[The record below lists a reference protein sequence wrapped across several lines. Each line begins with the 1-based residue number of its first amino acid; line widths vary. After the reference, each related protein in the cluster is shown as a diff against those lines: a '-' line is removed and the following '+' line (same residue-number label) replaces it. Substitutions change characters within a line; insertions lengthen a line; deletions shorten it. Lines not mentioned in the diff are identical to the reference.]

1 MLTFYFSHP
10 YITASLS
17 FKVVNQF
24 YNVQSAS
31 LYSLVLEKG
40 YQRALSLV
48 LVMHYIWLSSRLCGY
63 WSGRK
68 YMHAL
73 GIACIF
79 ITYSG
84 IQMCIAKIHG
94 Q

>member
-1 MLTFYFSHP
+1 MITFYFTHP

-17 FKVVNQF
+17 FKAVNQF
-24 YNVQSAS
+24 YNVHSTS
-31 LYSLVLEKG
+31 LYNLVLEKG

-48 LVMHYIWLSSRLCGY
+48 SVMHYVYGCLADGY

-73 GIACIF
+73 GIACTF
-79 ITYSG
+79 TTYSG